1 MADFANIKNSD
12 IELAKSSLNGHS
24 IAAVKDGKVIT
35 DDKRGVAPML
45 GFIAEGTDL
54 KGYSVADKI
63 VGKAAASLF
72 VLAGI
77 KEVYAE
83 VASVPAKEY
92 LEDNSIKFSC
102 GELVDN
108 IINRAGTGICPMEE
122 AVKDISAPEKCYKA
136 ILRRLSELKSAQNKS
151 EL

>member
-1 MADFANIKNSD
+1 M
-12 IELAKSSLNGHS
+12 
-24 IAAVKDGKVIT
+24 T

-45 GFIAEGTDL
+45 GFIAENVNL
-54 KGYSVADKI
+54 KGYFVADKI

-83 VASVPAKEY
+83 VASEAAKEY
-92 LEDNSIKFSC
+92 LEAHSVRFSC
-102 GELVDN
+102 GKLVSK

-122 AVKDISAPEKCYKA
+122 AVSDISEPEECHRA
-136 ILRRLSELKSAQNKS
+136 ILARLAELKAQKA
-151 EL
+151 

>member
-1 MADFANIKNSD
+1 MKPENDMIKTD
-12 IELAKSSLNGHS
+12 IELAKEALAGHS
-24 IAAVKDGKVIT
+24 IALAKDGAVMT

-45 GFIAEGTDL
+45 GFIAENVNL
-54 KGYSVADKI
+54 KGYFVADKI

-83 VASVPAKEY
+83 VASEAAKEY
-92 LEDNSIKFSC
+92 LEAHSVRFSC
-102 GELVDN
+102 GKLVSK

-122 AVKDISAPEKCYKA
+122 AVSDISEPEECHRA
-136 ILRRLSELKSAQNKS
+136 ILARLAELKTPKA
-151 EL
+151 

>member
-1 MADFANIKNSD
+1 MADFANNKSSD
-12 IELAKSSLNGHS
+12 IELAKSSLDGHS
-24 IAAVKDGKVIT
+24 IAAAKDGKVIT

-83 VASVPAKEY
+83 VASVSAKEY
-92 LEDNSIKFSC
+92 LEAYSIKFSC
-102 GELVDN
+102 GKLVDN

-122 AVKDISAPEKCYKA
+122 AVKDISAPEECHKV
-136 ILRRLSELKSAQNKS
+136 ILRRLAELKSAQKR
-151 EL
+151 

>member
-12 IELAKSSLNGHS
+12 IELAKSSLGGHS
-24 IAAVKDGKVIT
+24 IAVVKDGKVIT

-45 GFIAEGTDL
+45 GFLAEGTDL

-92 LEDNSIKFSC
+92 LEAESIKFSC

-108 IINRAGTGICPMEE
+108 IINRTGTGICPMEE
-122 AVKDISAPEKCYKA
+122 AVKDVSSPEECYKA
-136 ILRRLSELKSAQNKS
+136 ILRRLSELKSDKNR
-151 EL
+151 